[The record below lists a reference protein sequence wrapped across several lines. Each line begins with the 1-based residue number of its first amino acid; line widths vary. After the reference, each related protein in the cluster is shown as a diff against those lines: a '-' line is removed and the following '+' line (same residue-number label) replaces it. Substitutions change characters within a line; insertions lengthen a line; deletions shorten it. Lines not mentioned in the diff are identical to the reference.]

1 MTFENRLNKHIT
13 LNFVKKQICTF
24 AMLYFG
30 MLALCPQTLMAQ
42 EILTLDQAKK
52 ICIQNNYQL
61 QLRKMDAEATSMQ
74 VYKANAGITPRVDWN
89 VNLGTAVNQVNQKF
103 VDGRLI
109 DRNGRT
115 FAPSTNLALNWTLYD
130 GNRMQTRYKIL
141 QSQSDAAQLVTKD
154 FEDNITNQISIAYYN
169 IVRQKE
175 TINYL
180 KTIIKY
186 YEERLNITKGR
197 WEIGRGSKLDYLQ
210 SQNDLNTQLAAIQG
224 AEVSLA
230 NQKIL
235 LNVIINR
242 DAQTPFDVEPLN
254 QLSQTYNIDEVFSK
268 AIAQSEELLS
278 IEKNI
283 EINKLLVKELE
294 GNKLPRI
301 GLNSTLG
308 YSLSNTNAGLIL
320 LNQNIG
326 INAALTSTW
335 NIFDG
340 SHNKKQIQIGN
351 YRSSIFEKEKEM
363 VLARIKSEII
373 IAVNQL
379 ESNKKTYQLE
389 EENKKLAEENLN
401 IALEKFKLG
410 GSTILELNDAQQR
423 YDNALNRYVN
433 AFYNVKMAELEIERI
448 LR

>member
-1 MTFENRLNKHIT
+1 LIYCILGIHHQSMN
-13 LNFVKKQICTF
+13 
-24 AMLYFG
+24 
-30 MLALCPQTLMAQ
+30 AQ
-42 EILTLDQAKK
+42 EVLTLDQAKK

-61 QLRKMDAEATSMQ
+61 QLSKMDAEASSMQ
-74 VYKANAGITPRVDWN
+74 VYKSNAGITPRVDWN

-141 QSQSDAAQLVTKD
+141 QSQSDATQIVSQD
-154 FEDNITNQISIAYYN
+154 FEDNIANQVSVAYYN

-175 TINYL
+175 TINFL

-186 YEERLNITKGR
+186 YEERLTITKGR

-210 SQNDLNTQLAAIQG
+210 SQNDLNTQLTAIQS
-224 AEVSLA
+224 AEVSLL

-235 LNVIINR
+235 LNVLITR
-242 DAQTPFDVEPLN
+242 DPQTLFDVEPLSP
-254 QLSQTYNIDEVFSK
+254 LPASYTFEEVFAK
-268 AIAQSEELLS
+268 AIGQSEELMS

-335 NIFDG
+335 NLYDG
-340 SHNKKQIQIGN
+340 KHNKKQIQIGN
-351 YRSSIFEKEKEM
+351 YRTSIFEKEKEM

-373 IAVNQL
+373 IAINQL
-379 ESNKKTYQLE
+379 ESNKKTYVLE

-423 YDNALNRYVN
+423 YDNALNRHVN